1 VRVLWE
7 DRALAD
13 LEAIADRAP
22 RAAAHLYE
30 AVRWLSRQRFPA
42 AFRRLAVDRPE
53 YVLSVPPYIVIYRVD
68 GDDLSVL
75 ALEDAR
81 QRREEW

>member
-1 VRVLWE
+1 
-7 DRALAD
+7 
-13 LEAIADRAP
+13 
-22 RAAAHLYE
+22 
-30 AVRWLSRQRFPA
+30 VRWLSRQRFPA
-42 AFRRLAVDRPE
+42 AFRRLAIDRPE
-53 YVLSVPPYIVIYRVD
+53 HVLSVPPYIVIYRVD

>member
-13 LEAIADRAP
+13 LEAI
-22 RAAAHLYE
+22 
-30 AVRWLSRQRFPA
+30 
-42 AFRRLAVDRPE
+42 
-53 YVLSVPPYIVIYRVD
+53 
-68 GDDLSVL
+68 VL

>member
-13 LEAIADRAP
+13 LEASQTGRRGPPPTSTRRCAGSP
-22 RAAAHLYE
+22 G
-30 AVRWLSRQRFPA
+30 SG
-42 AFRRLAVDRPE
+42 FRRLAIDRPE
-53 YVLSVPPYIVIYRVD
+53 HVLSVPPYIVIYRVD